1 MEVSTTAL
9 DPSRAETSRISDAGI
24 TFNISLTFSRR
35 ISTGV
40 FVDSAAGSLYFLPP
54 AGDSCSALS
63 VYPSFTES
71 GPGECPGKLAIF
83 FFPGPYMEFYLL
95 ILFILFVAAAADLMV
110 GVANDAVNFLNSAVG
125 SHAGTRLTIMI
136 VASLG
141 VFLGTTFSGGIMEVA
156 RKGIFN
162 PEMFVFHDVMI
173 IFLAV
178 MLTDIILLDVYNT
191 FGLPTSTT
199 VSIVFELLGGAVAL
213 AVVKAAGSGGGIAEV
228 LRHINTGNVLTIVS
242 GIGLSIVFA
251 FIFGSLI
258 QFITRVVFT
267 FDYEKPFRRYGGL
280 YCGFALTAIT
290 YFILVKG
297 AKGSV
302 LLAGENASG

>member
-1 MEVSTTAL
+1 
-9 DPSRAETSRISDAGI
+9 
-24 TFNISLTFSRR
+24 
-35 ISTGV
+35 
-40 FVDSAAGSLYFLPP
+40 
-54 AGDSCSALS
+54 
-63 VYPSFTES
+63 
-71 GPGECPGKLAIF
+71 
-83 FFPGPYMEFYLL
+83 MEFYLV
-95 ILFILFVAAAADLMV
+95 ILLLLFATAAADLMV

-125 SHAGTRLTIMI
+125 SRAGTRLTIMI

-141 VFLGTTFSGGIMEVA
+141 VFFGTTFSGGIMEVA

-162 PEMFVFHDVMI
+162 PETFVFHEVMI

-199 VSIVFELLGGAVAL
+199 VSIVFELLGGAAAL
-213 AVVKAAGSGGGIAEV
+213 AVVKAVGTGGGIPEV
-228 LRHINTGNVLTIVS
+228 MRHINTANVLTIVS
-242 GIGLSIVFA
+242 GIGLSIIFA
-251 FIFGSLI
+251 FLFGSLI

-267 FDYEKPFRRYGGL
+267 FDYEKPFRRYGSL
-280 YCGFALTAIT
+280 YCGIALTAIT

-302 LLAGENASG
+302 LLA